1 MPESIPSDIADLR
14 LSSNAFDLLDSLA
27 NDNSRTWYDAHGGAF
42 KAAVRTPFARILE
55 AATAALAATPIPL
68 KGSAKTMFRQHR
80 DTRFSAD
87 KRPFSDYVAGVMTPS
102 GSKREDQGVLYLRLD
117 ASGGFVSAGFKLR
130 KASEM
135 TPMRQRMIEEPESF
149 RHVLSDLHE
158 ADLQLSREGALS
170 GMPRGFSHY
179 RNHEFSDYLR
189 LPGLLATRTLAP
201 AHWTEQDIVDTV
213 VQHAH
218 ACEKL
223 LRFGQG

>member
-1 MPESIPSDIADLR
+1 MSDSIPATAADLQ
-14 LSSNAFDLLDSLA
+14 LSPNAFELLDGLA
-27 NDNSRTWYDAHGGAF
+27 GDNSRTWYDAHGDDF
-42 KAAVRTPFARILE
+42 KADVRTPFARILE
-55 AATAALAATPIPL
+55 ASTAALASTAIPL
-68 KGSAKTMFRQHR
+68 KGSTKTMFRQHR

-87 KRPFSDYVAGVMTPS
+87 KRPYSEYVAGVMTPS
-102 GSKREDQGVLYLRLD
+102 GSRREDEGVLYLRLD

-158 ADLQLSREGALS
+158 VGLDLSRDGALS

-179 RNHEFSDYLR
+179 RDHEFSDYLR
-189 LPGLLATRTLAP
+189 LPSLLATRTLAP
-201 AHWTEQDIVDTV
+201 AHWTERDIVDTV